1 MAALFVLIP
10 LGLLLLAVAVAAFF
24 WAVNH
29 DQFEDLDHEGAR
41 VLLDEPEAESRSE
54 SKPKAEP

>member
-1 MAALFVLIP
+1 VAALFVLIP

-29 DQFEDLDHEGAR
+29 DQFEDLEREGAR
-41 VLLDEPEAESRSE
+41 ILMDEPEAESKSDAT
-54 SKPKAEP
+54 KPEP